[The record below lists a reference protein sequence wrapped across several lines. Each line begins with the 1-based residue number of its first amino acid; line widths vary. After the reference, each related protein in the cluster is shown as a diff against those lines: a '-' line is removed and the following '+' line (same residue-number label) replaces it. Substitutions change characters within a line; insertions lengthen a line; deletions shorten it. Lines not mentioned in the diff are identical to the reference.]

1 MRTSSVR
8 EIKTELS
15 VYPTSELVD
24 ICLKLAKF
32 KKENKEY
39 LTYLLFEAGNEDFF
53 IEQVKENIDD
63 SFNEINYRNFYYI
76 KKSVRKQLKEVKKY
90 IRFSKKKATEVELLM
105 HFCKALKGMD
115 PNYKRSRILV
125 NVYDRQIGMIKK
137 AIDKLH
143 EDLQFDYQEELTEL
157 IER

>member
-15 VYPTSELVD
+15 VYPTGELVD

-39 LTYLLFEAGNEDFF
+39 LSYLLFEAGNEDFF

-63 SFNEINYRNFYYI
+63 HFNEINYRNFYYI
-76 KKSVRKQLKEVKKY
+76 KK
-90 IRFSKKKATEVELLM
+90 
-105 HFCKALKGMD
+105 
-115 PNYKRSRILV
+115 
-125 NVYDRQIGMIKK
+125 
-137 AIDKLH
+137 
-143 EDLQFDYQEELTEL
+143 
-157 IER
+157 